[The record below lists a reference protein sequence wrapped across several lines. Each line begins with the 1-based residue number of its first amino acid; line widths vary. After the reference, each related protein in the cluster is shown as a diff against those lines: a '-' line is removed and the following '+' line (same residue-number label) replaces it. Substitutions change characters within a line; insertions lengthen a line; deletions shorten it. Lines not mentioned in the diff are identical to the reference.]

1 MRISKKAYEC
11 VVSKVVQNQNK
22 FIKQYDFGAIV
33 KPKEGEIFGMICE
46 GKNNDGNH
54 YKVAHII
61 QSIFDS
67 WTNGERV
74 GDGVKGAYNIVHIG
88 SELAVCATV
97 DLHALALDQT
107 EEIAIVEVDNG
118 K

>member
-1 MRISKKAYEC
+1 MRISKEAYEY
-11 VVSKVVQNQNK
+11 VVSKVAQNQNK
-22 FIKQYDFGAIV
+22 FIKQYDYGAID

-46 GKNNDGNH
+46 GKNNDGKH

-97 DLHALALDQT
+97 DLYALALDQT
-107 EEIAIVEVDNG
+107 KEITIVEVD